1 MRSPVFR
8 QAYDT
13 FHTCQR
19 IIIPSPRCQ
28 SRTLSLTCGLGDT
41 VVSRAGLV
49 VIASATV
56 LTALVFTLYPELDLT
71 ISAAFFDPARGIFPA
86 QGDRFLAGFRFVTSW
101 AIAIGIA
108 IPGIALIGK
117 MLFPSRPALLL
128 GRAMLLILVSIA
140 LGPGL
145 IVNAGLKENWN
156 RPRPGGVQEF
166 GGAMDFKPWWDAGG
180 ECRRNCSFVSGESA
194 AAFAMLAPAAL
205 VSAPWQMTAIG
216 AAALFGAIMAFLRV
230 AFGGHFFTDVVFAGA
245 LSAML
250 VWTLH
255 GWLYRWRLRGLSD
268 RGIEDALGDAGR
280 HARAGLAAVGQW
292 LGSAGSAVA
301 AGIGS
306 RLGRVPGTAPRR

>member
-1 MRSPVFR
+1 M
-8 QAYDT
+8 
-13 FHTCQR
+13 
-19 IIIPSPRCQ
+19 
-28 SRTLSLTCGLGDT
+28 

-56 LTALVFTLYPELDLT
+56 LTAVVFTLYPELDLA

-86 QGDRFLAGFRFVTSW
+86 QNDRFLAGFRFVTSW
-101 AIAIGIA
+101 AVAIGIA
-108 IPGIALIGK
+108 IPAIALIGK
-117 MLFPSRPALLL
+117 MAFPSRPALLP

-156 RPRPGGVQEF
+156 RPRPGTVQEF
-166 GGAMDFKPWWDAGG
+166 GGPMAFKPWWDAGG
-180 ECRRNCSFVSGESA
+180 QCRRNCSFVSGESA

-205 VSAPWQMTAIG
+205 VSAPWQMAAIG
-216 AAALFGAIMAFLRV
+216 AAALFGAVMAFLRV

-255 GWLYRWRLRGLSD
+255 GWLYRWRAQTLSD
-268 RGIEDALGDAGR
+268 RRIEDALGDAGR
-280 HARAGLAAVGQW
+280 LARAGFATIRQW
-292 LGSAGSAVA
+292 LGSAGNAIV
-301 AGIGS
+301 GIGS